1 MLSQFMFATGQ
12 LVVGADPDDGAS
24 AVFRRLGLTLPQ
36 ALVDEAGATGGRLAL
51 SPERVDALNADLVV
65 MLPNGGTRDDLMA
78 LPGFDR
84 LPSVQQGGLAV
95 EDDATVVGFNTPSS
109 LSLQYSLGRITPQ
122 LEAVGA

>member
-1 MLSQFMFATGQ
+1 M
-12 LVVGADPDDGAS
+12 
-24 AVFRRLGLTLPQ
+24 
-36 ALVDEAGATGGRLAL
+36 
-51 SPERVDALNADLVV
+51 DALNADLVV

-78 LPGFDR
+78 LLGFDR